1 MKKNKMTGARGIVRS
16 LEAEGVEVIFGY
28 PGGATLPLYDELHSS
43 SIRHILTR
51 HEQGAAHMADGYARA
66 TGKVG
71 VCMATSGPGATNLV
85 TGLANAYMDSSPVIA
100 LTGQVPRTMI
110 GNDAFQE
117 VDITGITLPIT
128 KHNYLIQQADS
139 LPHSIEEAFYLASSG
154 RKGPVLID
162 IPKDVQL
169 EEFAFK
175 DIKHQPLDG
184 YNPTVKGHPGQVKR
198 ALNLIKTAKRPL
210 IIAGGGVFYAEANEE
225 LKLLSEK
232 GDIPV
237 VYTLMGKA
245 AFPNLHKNCLGLIG
259 YHGRIE
265 ANTAIQRSDLIIAVG
280 TRFGDRSTGPLNTFA
295 AQAKIIHIDIDPAEI
310 GKNVAIDLPIVG
322 DAKNI
327 IEQLAAILSP
337 LNHSEWR
344 AFLDKV
350 AQDHPLKGKMSGVTI
365 PNILRI
371 LFEISLDPLIVTDV
385 GKHQIFTAHYFPIQ
399 KSRSFITSGGLG
411 TMGFGVPAAIG
422 AKTGQP
428 DRKVITI
435 SGDGSFMMN
444 CQEIATAVEE
454 DIPIIVMIMND
465 YCLGM
470 INQLQDIFY
479 GKRYRTCKLGKAVNY
494 SKLAESMGA
503 QGIRVAEEKE
513 IAPAM
518 EKALSADR
526 VCVIDFALEDTSN
539 VYPMVTGAS
548 LLEYVE

>member
-1 MKKNKMTGARGIVRS
+1 
-16 LEAEGVEVIFGY
+16 
-28 PGGATLPLYDELHSS
+28 
-43 SIRHILTR
+43 
-51 HEQGAAHMADGYARA
+51 
-66 TGKVG
+66 
-71 VCMATSGPGATNLV
+71 
-85 TGLANAYMDSSPVIA
+85 GLANAYMDSSPVVAI
-100 LTGQVPRTMI
+100 TGQVPRPMI

-128 KHNYLIQQADS
+128 KHNYLIQQADL
-139 LPHSIEEAFYLASSG
+139 LPSTIEEAFYLASSG

-169 EEFAFK
+169 EEFSSK
-175 DIKHQPLDG
+175 DIKRQPLEG
-184 YNPTVKGHPGQVKR
+184 YNPTIKGHPGQVKR
-198 ALNLIKTAKRPL
+198 ALNLIKNAERPL
-210 IIAGGGVFYAEANEE
+210 IIAGGGVSHAEANEE
-225 LKLLSEK
+225 LRLLSEK

-245 AFPNLHKNCLGLIG
+245 AFPNLHNNCLGLIG
-259 YHGRIE
+259 YHGRVE
-265 ANTAIQRSDLIIAVG
+265 ANTAIQKSDLIIAVG

-310 GKNVAIDLPIVG
+310 SKNVAVNLPIVG

-327 IEQLAAILSP
+327 IGQLADLLP
-337 LNHSEWR
+337 PVNHSEWR
-344 AFLDKV
+344 NFLKKV
-350 AQDHPLKGKMSGVTI
+350 AQEHPLKGKMKGVTI

-371 LFEISLDPLIVTDV
+371 LFEISQDLLIVTDV

-428 DRKVITI
+428 DRRVVTI

-454 DIPIIVMIMND
+454 NIPIIVMIMND

-479 GKRYRTCKLGKAVNY
+479 GKRYRSCKLGRTVSF

-503 QGIRVAEEKE
+503 QGMRVAKEKE
-513 IAPAM
+513 IAPTV
-518 EKALSADR
+518 EKALSTER

-539 VYPMVTGAS
+539 VYPMVTGSS
-548 LLEYVE
+548 LLEYIE